1 MWSRNRWWMHEERRD
16 GRGGHNAEAEDHLLR
31 VWVINIGTQSSWHH
45 TIVIGCLM
53 IEMIIIVLIRIIMTK
68 VIQCKM
74 ILTQLS
80 NQIQYSQQYRRVMN
94 KNGVMGTC
102 EMCLSSCA
110 SHEQHDTVGEVRHD
124 NSMSLVTIF
133 TQTKTQTWDWHLAAG
148 MQTPEYLPSSYNT
161 SLVVNKYY
169 FPEFRW
175 HVINVSNKI
184 KIISEKLC
192 LNVINF
198 LFLCIHFVSLIYY

>member
-1 MWSRNRWWMHEERRD
+1 MMNAWRKERWER
-16 GRGGHNAEAEDHLLR
+16 
-31 VWVINIGTQSSWHH
+31 GTQCWGRRSSPL
-45 TIVIGCLM
+45 CLSNQYWD
-53 IEMIIIVLIRIIMTK
+53 TK
-68 VIQCKM
+68 
-74 ILTQLS
+74 QLAS
-80 NQIQYSQQYRRVMN
+80 HNSDRMPNDWDDNHCNDKDHNDRSHSMQNQIQYSQQYRRVLN

-110 SHEQHDTVGEVRHD
+110 SHEQQDTVGEVRHD

-169 FPEFRW
+169 FP
-175 HVINVSNKI
+175 HVM
-184 KIISEKLC
+184 
-192 LNVINF
+192 
-198 LFLCIHFVSLIYY
+198 

>member
-16 GRGGHNAEAEDHLLR
+16 GRGGHNAEAEDHLLC

-53 IEMIIIVLIRIIMTK
+53 IEMIIIVMIRIIMTK
-68 VIQCKM
+68 VIQCK
-74 ILTQLS
+74 IRFNILS
-80 NQIQYSQQYRRVMN
+80 NTGEYWT
-94 KNGVMGTC
+94 K
-102 EMCLSSCA
+102 MCLSSCA
-110 SHEQHDTVGEVRHD
+110 SHEQQDTVGEVRHD

-169 FPEFRW
+169 FP
-175 HVINVSNKI
+175 HVM
-184 KIISEKLC
+184 
-192 LNVINF
+192 
-198 LFLCIHFVSLIYY
+198 